1 MLENKQSNTNLSLK
15 PNLELRKF
23 NINRK
28 YIYCYNG
35 NQLRLTIKQI
45 EILRLVAQGYSN
57 SKIAKKLIMKESTL
71 KITIYRLIKYLEC
84 ILLEQID
91 RFYLIIIAQ
100 RLGIEHDIDDKQVY
114 YFKLG

>member
-1 MLENKQSNTNLSLK
+1 MLENNQLNTNLSLK
-15 PNLELRKF
+15 PDSELRQF

-57 SKIAKKLIMKESTL
+57 SKIARRLIMKESTL

-84 ILLEQID
+84 VLLEKID

-100 RLGIEHDIDDKQVY
+100 RLGVEQDINDKQVY
-114 YFKLG
+114 YFKLV